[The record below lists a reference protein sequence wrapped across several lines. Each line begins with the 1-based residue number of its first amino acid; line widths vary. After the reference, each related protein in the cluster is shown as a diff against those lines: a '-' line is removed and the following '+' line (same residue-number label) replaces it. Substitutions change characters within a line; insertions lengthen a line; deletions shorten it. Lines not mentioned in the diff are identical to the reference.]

1 MRGISVLTFVLGA
14 AVGATVSYFIVSKSE
29 RKKADEQIKAVT
41 DKMAEL
47 KKDNDILRDVRIK
60 SDKNLNKPY
69 DTLLE
74 PAKPETEVP
83 DDESDVKQEID
94 YSAISK
100 KNKAANVVIK
110 NDDITE
116 ITEHEYFNYINN
128 KNYSE
133 TTFTFYQG
141 DNTLVDDESGI
152 AVHNPER
159 YVGASGV
166 DAMSKL
172 SVEETY
178 FVDEMNEV
186 VNCITI
192 SEDPYYD
199 ENTIIEDAT

>member
-1 MRGISVLTFVLGA
+1 MKGTFIFVLGA
-14 AVGATVSYFIVSKSE
+14 TVGAVASYFITRNVE
-29 RKKADEQIKAVT
+29 RKKADEQVAAVT
-41 DKMAEL
+41 AKMAAIKE
-47 KKDNDILRDVRIK
+47 DYDILKDVK
-60 SDKNLNKPY
+60 KNLNKPFAPV
-69 DTLLE
+69 DE
-74 PAKPETEVP
+74 PVALPE
-83 DDESDVKQEID
+83 DVAPNQEID

-141 DNTLVDDESGI
+141 DNTLVDDESGM
-152 AVHNPER
+152 AVHNPEK

>member
-1 MRGISVLTFVLGA
+1 MKGTFIFVLGA
-14 AVGATVSYFIVSKSE
+14 TVGAVASYFITRNVE
-29 RKKADEQIKAVT
+29 RKKADEQVAAVT
-41 DKMAEL
+41 AKMAVIKE
-47 KKDNDILRDVRIK
+47 DYDILKDVK
-60 SDKNLNKPY
+60 KNLNKPFAPV
-69 DTLLE
+69 DE
-74 PAKPETEVP
+74 PVALSEDVVP
-83 DDESDVKQEID
+83 NQEID

-141 DNTLVDDESGI
+141 DNTLVDDESGM
-152 AVHNPER
+152 AVHNPEK

>member
-1 MRGISVLTFVLGA
+1 MKGTFIFVLGA
-14 AVGATVSYFIVSKSE
+14 AVGAVASYFITRNVE
-29 RKKADEQIKAVT
+29 RKKADEQIAAVT
-41 DKMAEL
+41 AKMTAIKE
-47 KKDNDILRDVRIK
+47 DYDILKDVK
-60 SDKNLNKPY
+60 KNLNKPFAPVEEPV
-69 DTLLE
+69 TLSE
-74 PAKPETEVP
+74 DVP
-83 DDESDVKQEID
+83 PTQEID

-100 KNKAANVVIK
+100 KNKASGIRIK

-141 DNTLVDDESGI
+141 DNTLVDDESGM

-199 ENTIIEDAT
+199 EDTIVEDAT

>member
-1 MRGISVLTFVLGA
+1 MKSVFAFVLGA
-14 AVGATVSYFIVSKSE
+14 AVGAVASYIITSKKDQ
-29 RKKADEQIKAVT
+29 KKADEQIAAVT
-41 DKMAEL
+41 AKMSQL
-47 KKDNDILRDVRIK
+47 KEDNDILRDIRK
-60 SDKNLNKPY
+60 KAAENYNKPFAPIAQPVAQSE
-69 DTLLE
+69 D
-74 PAKPETEVP
+74 VP
-83 DDESDVKQEID
+83 PNMEID

-100 KNKAANVVIK
+100 KEKTSSVMIK

-141 DNTLVDDESGI
+141 DNTLIDDESGR
-152 AVHNPER
+152 AVHDPEK

-172 SVEETY
+172 TVEETY

-186 VNCITI
+186 VNCVTI
-192 SEDPYYD
+192 AEDSYYD
-199 ENTIIEDAT
+199 ENTIEEE

>member
-29 RKKADEQIKAVT
+29 HKKADEQIKAVT

-47 KKDNDILRDVRIK
+47 QKDNDILRDVRIK

-74 PAKPETEVP
+74 PEKSETEVP

-141 DNTLVDDESGI
+141 DNTLVDDESGM
-152 AVHNPER
+152 AVHNPEK

-166 DAMSKL
+166 DA
-172 SVEETY
+172 
-178 FVDEMNEV
+178 
-186 VNCITI
+186 I
-192 SEDPYYD
+192 S
-199 ENTIIEDAT
+199 